1 DALQLKNLEK
11 KGPSQLTVEKEDHN
25 VVVRISST
33 FRSPKNAGFD
43 EVQSWKIDGAGRI
56 EVIESVTPA
65 GELGEGVWIPR
76 MGLRFQ
82 LSRDLEQVVYYG
94 KGPHG
99 NYNDRSYGAWTAVH
113 KAEVKDHFVHYGK
126 PQDHGNREAV
136 RWMKL
141 TRADGIGLK
150 IVAPEPL
157 AMCVLPYTQEELR
170 KAKHTADLPTPSVTE
185 LRIAAAVSGVGNGS
199 CGKPTREE
207 YRALSAPV
215 EYRFFLIPL
224 KK

>member
-1 DALQLKNLEK
+1 
-11 KGPSQLTVEKEDHN
+11 
-25 VVVRISST
+25 
-33 FRSPKNAGFD
+33 
-43 EVQSWKIDGAGRI
+43 
-56 EVIESVTPA
+56 
-65 GELGEGVWIPR
+65 

-82 LSRDLEQVVYYG
+82 LSKDLEHVAYYG

-113 KAEVKDHFVHYGK
+113 KDKVQDHFVPYGK

-141 TRADGIGLK
+141 TRADGNGLK

-157 AMCVLPYTQEELR
+157 AMCVLPYTQEELG
-170 KAKHTADLPTPSVTE
+170 KARHTSELPPSSVTE

-199 CGKPTREE
+199 CGAPTMPE
-207 YRALSAPV
+207 YQALTGPV